1 MIQALAG
8 VLIVLLIALAGVA
21 AGAVAPVRAIAGIAL
36 PYASF
41 VVLVAGVACQVWR
54 WARVPVPFRIPTTAG
69 QQTSLAWIQPV
80 SIDNPASGWGVT
92 ARMALEVLLF
102 RSLFRNSAGAIAG
115 GPRLVVREDKVL
127 WLGALA
133 FHWSLLLVVV
143 RHLRLFFEPVPAGV
157 RQSVG
162 HRLVLPD
169 RHHAAL
175 RDRPG
180 ADPRARLPPGPSD
193 SERPHAVP
201 LALHRLPGAGPAAGA
216 GRLGPGDAARHRRGP
231 GGGEAVHDGACDAVA
246 ACPPCGRAWFFAH
259 LFLVCAL
266 LVYLPFSKLM
276 HSAGVFLSPTRNL
289 PNDSRARRHVNPW
302 NAPGPVH
309 TYEEWEDEFRDGIR
323 AAGLPLEKA

>member
-157 RQSVG
+157 RQLSAIDSFFQTGITPLYVTDLALILALG
-162 HRLVLPD
+162 YLLGRRILNARMRFLSLFTDYLALVL
-169 RHHAAL
+169 L
-175 RDRPG
+175 
-180 ADPRARLPPGPSD
+180 
-193 SERPHAVP
+193 
-201 LALHRLPGAGPAAGA
+201 LALAGSGLVMRHVTGVDLVAVKQYAMGLAMLSPRVPPAAGS
-216 GRLGPGDAARHRRGP
+216 
-231 GGGEAVHDGACDAVA
+231 
-246 ACPPCGRAWFFAH
+246 WFFAH